1 MNGDNKNKII
11 KRYRIQKIERVTN
24 LDAFS
29 DIESWYEQTTIRING
44 SVIAQ
49 IRLSGKTCYYHSMTM
64 FQNDY
69 VLKQMMLFV
78 KMWNG
83 NFDDRKK
90 NKGVKFVKR
99 TDAELEQKPKVVKPK
114 KLVVEKRAKKASYDK
129 LSKVKDCADYRILR
143 NKNDKTLVFARI
155 KGKTCYYY
163 IVRNENGLC
172 ALGLIGDYIRDWNN
186 KILESKSAR
195 ITELQKA
202 A

>member
-1 MNGDNKNKII
+1 MKNGNKNI
-11 KRYRIQKIERVTN
+11 KRYRIQKIERVAN

-29 DIESWYEQTTIRING
+29 DIDSWYEQTTIRING

-49 IRLSGKTCYYHSMTM
+49 IRLKGKKCYYHSMTM

-69 VLKQMMLFV
+69 VLKQVMLFV

-99 TDAELEQKPKVVKPK
+99 TDAELEQKPKTVKPK
-114 KLVVEKRAKKASYDK
+114 KLVVEKRAKKTSYDK
-129 LSKVKDCADYRILR
+129 LSKVKDCADYRVLR
-143 NKNDKTLVFARI
+143 DNHNKPLVFARI

-163 IVRNENGLC
+163 IVRNENSLC
-172 ALGLIGDYIRDWNN
+172 ALGLIGDYIREWNN
-186 KILESKSAR
+186 NILESKSAR
-195 ITELQKA
+195 ITELQRA